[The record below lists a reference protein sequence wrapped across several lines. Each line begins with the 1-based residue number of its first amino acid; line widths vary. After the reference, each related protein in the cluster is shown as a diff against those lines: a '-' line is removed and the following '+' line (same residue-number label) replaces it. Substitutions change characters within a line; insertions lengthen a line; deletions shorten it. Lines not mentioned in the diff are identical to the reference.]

1 MIADD
6 ISAPIG
12 LELLK
17 TIKRPVIWMQ
27 APMIFSM
34 AKFKRSAKCCL
45 SSLLKIAVRK
55 LD

>member
-34 AKFKRSAKCCL
+34 AKFKRSAKML
-45 SSLLKIAVRK
+45 SILFMEYSCSKA
-55 LD
+55 